1 MHLLRL
7 AVVACCVSFGGCA
20 SAIVRPAVSPSKPA
34 SDALLVLPGFGY
46 SRAGEHALRSL
57 GPSLA
62 AEGIDLYVPTYVA
75 RSGLEQSRERLHRFL
90 REHRLD
96 RYERVHIFAFLAGG
110 WTFNPLGETRILQ
123 NLASVV
129 YDRSPYQE
137 RAPRVALEK
146 LRFLT
151 WLKYGPVVFD
161 LARTTYVPLS
171 VPGVKVGLLVETSPT
186 SFIKRFA
193 AAARGY
199 GAYDFECDAFEQRH
213 DDCFYVALSHDELY
227 VRFADVWPEVRSF
240 IHTGQFSAT
249 ANRTAPAGDAAT
261 LGGPPSGGR
270 EKSK

>member
-1 MHLLRL
+1 MHPIRL
-7 AVVACCVSFGGCA
+7 AVVACCVFFGGCA
-20 SAIVRPAVSPSKPA
+20 NAIVSPAVSPSKPA

-62 AEGIDLYVPTYVA
+62 AEGFDLYVPTYVA
-75 RSGLEQSRERLHRFL
+75 RSGLEQSRERLHRFFL
-90 REHRLD
+90 EHHLD

-123 NLASVV
+123 NVASVV

-161 LARTTYVPLS
+161 LARTPYVPLR
-171 VPGVKVGLLVETSPT
+171 VPGVKVGLVVETSPT

-199 GAYDFECDAFEQRH
+199 GAYDFECEAFEQPH

-227 VRFADVWPEVRSF
+227 VHFPEVWPEVRSF
-240 IHTGQFSAT
+240 IHTGQFSAS
-249 ANRTAPAGDAAT
+249 ANRTTPAGDAAT
-261 LGGPPSGGR
+261 LGGPRSVGR
-270 EKSK
+270 EKSQ